1 MKTLTKLG
9 LAAAMIA
16 APSLGLAQDGPV
28 PGTNPS
34 TDSVFILNSLLF
46 LIGGFLVFFMA
57 CGFAMLEAGLVRS
70 KNVTMQL
77 TKNVALFGLAS
88 IFYYLIGYNL
98 MYPLGTWSIEGV
110 LSGVWGP
117 GVLEAVGV
125 TADAA
130 DDYGYASTGSD
141 FFFQLMFC
149 AATASIVSGT
159 VAERVKLWPF
169 LVFTIIVG
177 WVAKGLIGRSLIRY
191 GETLVDRTPFV
202 RSIYNGAKQLAET
215 VFAQSERSFER
226 ACLIQYPR
234 KGVWA
239 IGFVSTEARGEVA
252 GKAETGSQLLSI
264 FVPTTPNP
272 TSGFLLFF
280 PKEDVIELDMSIED
294 AAKLVISAGLVYPN
308 GKDPTKPPAAAE
320 AR

>member
-1 MKTLTKLG
+1 MSDPLSDQHPKPGLFARLRSSFLTGIVVILPIGLTIWLLWTLAG
-9 LAAAMIA
+9 WI
-16 APSLGLAQDGPV
+16 DGVVLPLV
-28 PGTNPS
+28 PQTFQPEKY
-34 TDSVFILNSLLF
+34 
-46 LIGGFLVFFMA
+46 IGINLRGV
-57 CGFAMLEAGLVRS
+57 GI
-70 KNVTMQL
+70 
-77 TKNVALFGLAS
+77 
-88 IFYYLIGYNL
+88 IF
-98 MYPLGTWSIEGV
+98 
-110 LSGVWGP
+110 
-117 GVLEAVGV
+117 
-125 TADAA
+125 
-130 DDYGYASTGSD
+130 
-141 FFFQLMFC
+141 
-149 AATASIVSGT
+149 
-159 VAERVKLWPF
+159 F

-234 KGVWA
+234 KGIWA